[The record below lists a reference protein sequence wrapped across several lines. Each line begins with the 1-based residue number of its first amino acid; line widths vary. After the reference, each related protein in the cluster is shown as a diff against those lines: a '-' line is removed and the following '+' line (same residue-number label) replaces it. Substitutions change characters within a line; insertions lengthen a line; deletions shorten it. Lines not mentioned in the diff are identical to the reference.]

1 MRRYGR
7 KAKTVSRLVEH
18 WNETYPDKKFPTW
31 RHFREYLT
39 RGAKVALPRYKFPE
53 PNPSAEKLQA
63 MREAEE
69 RPIGFLREA
78 TKNHRTFEEV

>member
-1 MRRYGR
+1 MG
-7 KAKTVSRLVEH
+7 EH
-18 WNETYPDKKFPTW
+18 WNETYPDKKFLTW

-39 RGAKVALPRYKFPE
+39 LGAKAALPRHKFPE

-69 RPIGFLREA
+69 RLIGFLREA
-78 TKNHRTFEEV
+78 AKNHRTFEEA